1 MHVLVDTD
9 TLLAT
14 YTTKK
19 APGITGAFLSTVKD
33 AILGRKYDL
42 SISFIG
48 TDKMREINKN
58 NRKINKATDILS
70 FPIEIGSHGAGE
82 IFICMEKVS
91 SKSKKFELSMKKY
104 LEYLL
109 LHGMVHL
116 LGHDHGDKMDTVEK
130 KYTKKLNISYPYRY
144 TE

>member
-19 APGITGAFLSTVKD
+19 APVITGAFLSTMKNE
-33 AILGRKYDL
+33 ILGKKYDL

-48 TDKMREINKN
+48 KDKMREINKN

-70 FPIEIGSHGAGE
+70 FPIEVGADGAGE
-82 IFICMEKVS
+82 IFICMEKVL
-91 SKSKKFELSMKKY
+91 SKSKVFEISMKKY
-104 LEYLL
+104 LEYVL

-116 LGHDHGDKMDTVEK
+116 LGHDHGDKMDIVEK
-130 KYTKKLNISYPYRY
+130 KYTKKHNISYPYRY